1 MDDSKQ
7 ATSSM
12 GQVTS
17 DPKPVEDSSVSSG
30 QVAQGQNANLGDSG
44 QVQEQPQTPASTL
57 PAVLPHKEAEPI
69 SSKPVLEQITLSEH
83 KIELSEELKE
93 AGVEHAK
100 DTERAE
106 LSSEVKEAG
115 VEHAKE
121 SVGMD
126 PIVAP
131 MVQLPP
137 YKREE
142 VLPHTKTGS
151 VSDAAKWFY
160 VFLLR
165 QIDKVKK
172 QNLTQK

>member
-7 ATSSM
+7 VKMQNTNLKTDDSQ
-12 GQVTS
+12 QVGIVDDSQAQQS
-17 DPKPVEDSSVSSG
+17 DNSYQAQPLIPPPVPPVG
-30 QVAQGQNANLGDSG
+30 
-44 QVQEQPQTPASTL
+44 
-57 PAVLPHKEAEPI
+57 LPHKEAEPI
-69 SSKPVLEQITLSEH
+69 PSKPSVELMTPTEH

-100 DTERAE
+100 EIERAE
-106 LSSEVKEAG
+106 LSPEAKEAG

-126 PIVAP
+126 PVAIP

-142 VLPHTKTGS
+142 VLPHTKSGS
-151 VSDAAKWFY
+151 VTDAAKWFY